1 MKVDLSMFGSHLRR
15 FRPSHMPH
23 LKIKDLTI
31 LDFRDL
37 TPVVALLVPRNNVCT
52 KRFYICSSWAI
63 SGAKYDTLQISE
75 KKSNPLQTGG

>member
-31 LDFRDL
+31 LDFPDL
-37 TPVVALLVPRNNVCT
+37 TPIVALLVPRNNVGM
-52 KRFYICSSWAI
+52 Y
-63 SGAKYDTLQISE
+63 
-75 KKSNPLQTGG
+75 KKSSTFAVPGL

>member
-31 LDFRDL
+31 LDFRHL
-37 TPVVALLVPRNNVCT
+37 TPVLALLVQRNNVQHGPSMMFWSIHIPFCH
-52 KRFYICSSWAI
+52 FS
-63 SGAKYDTLQISE
+63 
-75 KKSNPLQTGG
+75 

>member
-31 LDFRDL
+31 LDFCDL
-37 TPVVALLVPRNNVCT
+37 TPVVALLVPRNNVQSGST
-52 KRFYICSSWAI
+52 SSVP
-63 SGAKYDTLQISE
+63 GLQVEPNMTLLRVHTANI
-75 KKSNPLQTGG
+75 

>member
-23 LKIKDLTI
+23 LNIEDLTI

-37 TPVVALLVPRNNVCT
+37 TQVL
-52 KRFYICSSWAI
+52 
-63 SGAKYDTLQISE
+63 
-75 KKSNPLQTGG
+75 

>member
-31 LDFRDL
+31 LEFPDL
-37 TPVVALLVPRNNVCT
+37 TAIVALLVPRNNV
-52 KRFYICSSWAI
+52 
-63 SGAKYDTLQISE
+63 Q
-75 KKSNPLQTGG
+75 

>member
-31 LDFRDL
+31 LGFRNL
-37 TPVVALLVPRNNVCT
+37 TPVIALLVPRNNVQSEST
-52 KRFYICSSWAI
+52 FAI
-63 SGAKYDTLQISE
+63 PGLQV
-75 KKSNPLQTGG
+75 